1 VKYAFYLYVFSIL
14 ASASELTSMQN
25 ACESGMSSAC
35 YELGSIFSGEEGLKP
50 QLEKSEHYL
59 KKACEL
65 DHDKAC
71 QLLDTV
77 QKNFLFSSK

>member
-1 VKYAFYLYVFSIL
+1 MKKILITLSLLIISI
-14 ASASELTSMQN
+14 SASELTAMQD
-25 ACESGMSSAC
+25 ACERGMSGAC

-50 QLEKSEHYL
+50 QLEKSELYL

-77 QKNFLFSSK
+77 QKKLLTK